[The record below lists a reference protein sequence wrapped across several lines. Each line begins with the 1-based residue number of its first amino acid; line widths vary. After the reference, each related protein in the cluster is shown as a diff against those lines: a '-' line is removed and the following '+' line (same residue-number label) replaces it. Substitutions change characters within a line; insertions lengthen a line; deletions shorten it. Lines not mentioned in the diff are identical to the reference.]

1 MSGASRY
8 YLKGAWSACCDTCG
22 ELFKSTMMT
31 RQWDGF
37 MVCFRCLDYRN
48 AQELIKAP
56 QPQRPIPWM
65 RSCGN
70 GCTCA
75 SCQAAN
81 RVLDSN
87 SSDRISLG

>member
-8 YLKGAWSACCDTCG
+8 YLEGAWNACCDTCG
-22 ELFKSTMMT
+22 ELFKSTQMT

-65 RSCGN
+65 RGWDN
-70 GCTCA
+70 GCTN
-75 SCQAAN
+75 SDGTP
-81 RVLDSN
+81 RSIDSH
-87 SSDRISLG
+87 SSDSISSG